1 MLTKKYLNLWPK
13 HDFFRICKMFTS
25 TKTHEL
31 GKLKIKGKMCSLA
44 KKKEERVLS
53 EEISERLG
61 EVQVVIV

>member
-1 MLTKKYLNLWPK
+1 
-13 HDFFRICKMFTS
+13 MFTS

-31 GKLKIKGKMCSLA
+31 GKPKIKGKMCSLA

-61 EVQVVIV
+61 EVQVVVVRLPRVDAQVPPHPYA

>member
-1 MLTKKYLNLWPK
+1 
-13 HDFFRICKMFTS
+13 MFTS

-31 GKLKIKGKMCSLA
+31 GKPKIKGKMCSLA